1 MDVIITEI
9 PPETL
14 NALRSLERKNGKTLE
29 QYARSILEQATRD
42 SFETDEEY
50 QNLIAQDLAELEA
63 SEFNHL
69 EKEFE
74 DYEQLYP
81 RR

>member
-14 NALRSLERKNGKTLE
+14 NALRSLARKNGKTLE

-63 SEFNHL
+63 SELNHL

>member
-9 PPETL
+9 SPEAL
-14 NALRSLERKNGKTLE
+14 NALRSLAQKNGKTLE
-29 QYARSILEQATRD
+29 EYARSVLER
-42 SFETDEEY
+42 ETQNASEAVEEY
-50 QNLIAQDLAELEA
+50 QNLIKQDLAELDE
-63 SEFNHL
+63 SELKHL

>member
-9 PPETL
+9 SPEAL
-14 NALRSLERKNGKTLE
+14 NALRSLARKNGKTLE
-29 QYARSILEQATRD
+29 EYARSILER
-42 SFETDEEY
+42 EMGEEY
-50 QNLIAQDLAELEA
+50 RNLIKQDLAELDE
-63 SEFNHL
+63 SELKHL